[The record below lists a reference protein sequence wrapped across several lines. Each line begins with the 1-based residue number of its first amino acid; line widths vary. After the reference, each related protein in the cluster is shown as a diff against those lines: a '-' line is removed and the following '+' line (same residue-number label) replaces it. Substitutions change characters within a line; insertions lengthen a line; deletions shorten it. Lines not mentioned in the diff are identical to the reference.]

1 MRTSKRRSGFTLI
14 ELLVVIAIIA
24 VLVGLLLPAVQKV
37 REAAARMSC
46 QNNMKQIGLANANY
60 ESTYQKFPPGM
71 NRVSGV
77 GPLALLLPYVEQNN
91 LYTQIPA
98 NLMQIQPASVTVGG
112 DWLNI
117 GGFGP
122 SRNHVKTFEC
132 PSDNPY
138 SVDMVN
144 GGVVSHYGIVQ
155 GGFTI
160 TYYPLGGGNAAFFTA
175 NGIPGAT
182 NYVPCAGTIG
192 LYTPVAGDTSVTHP
206 FYAAHGGVFINEL
219 LTTIGSV
226 TDGMSNTI
234 FYGEYTGKGN
244 STTNGLQGARE
255 FYMAWMGADG
265 FPTYWSMNNGIPVG
279 NTLFAM
285 SSYHTGIV
293 NVAMGDGSV
302 HGIANNTV
310 FVGTQSTSTVQQ
322 DIAGNTDPSWEALQ
336 ALSGKSDG
344 DVRDTSVIG
353 F

>member
-1 MRTSKRRSGFTLI
+1 MSNRRSAFTLI

-60 ESTYQKFPPGM
+60 ESTFQKFPPGM
-71 NRVSGV
+71 NRLSGA
-77 GPLALLLPYVEQNN
+77 GPLALLLPYVEQGNVYN
-91 LYTQIPA
+91 QIPSA
-98 NLMQIQPASVTVGG
+98 LLQIQPATNLGNG
-112 DWLNI
+112 QDWLNN
-117 GGFGP
+117 GAFGI
-122 SRNHVKTFEC
+122 SRTHIKTFEC

-160 TYYPLGGGNAAFFTA
+160 TYYPLGGGNAAFFSA

-192 LYTPVAGDTSVTHP
+192 LFTPVAGDTSLTHP
-206 FYAAHGGVFINEL
+206 YYILHQGVFVNEIVN
-219 LTTIGSV
+219 TVGGV
-226 TDGMSNTI
+226 TDGTSNTI
-234 FYGEYTGKGN
+234 FFGEYTGKGN
-244 STTNGLQGARE
+244 SSTNGLQGARE
-255 FYMAWMGADG
+255 FYCAWMGADG
-265 FPTYWSMNNGIPVG
+265 FPTYWSINNGIPVG

-285 SSYHTGIV
+285 SSYHTGVI

-302 HGIANNTV
+302 HSIANNTV
-310 FVGTQSTSTVQQ
+310 AVGTQANSTAVQ
-322 DIAGNTDPSWEALQ
+322 DITTNTDPSWEALQ
-336 ALSGKSDG
+336 ALAGKADG
-344 DVRDTSVIG
+344 DNVNTSVIG

>member
-1 MRTSKRRSGFTLI
+1 MRTSKGRSGFTLI

-46 QNNMKQIGLANANY
+46 SNNLKQIGLANANY

-71 NRVSGV
+71 NRVSGA
-77 GPLALLLPYVEQNN
+77 GPLALLLPYMEQNN

-98 NLMQIQPASVTVGG
+98 NIMQIQPASVTVGG

-117 GGFGP
+117 GAFGV
-122 SRNHVKTFEC
+122 SRNHVKPFEC

-138 SVDMVN
+138 SVDMSN
-144 GGVVSHYGIVQ
+144 GGVVSHYSVVA

-160 TYYPLGGGNAAFFTA
+160 TYYPLGGGNAAFFSA

-182 NYVPCAGTIG
+182 NYVPVAGTLGHYGPITNTASITQP
-192 LYTPVAGDTSVTHP
+192 Y
-206 FYAAHGGVFINEL
+206 YIAHEGVFVNEVVN
-219 LTTIGSV
+219 TIGAVS
-226 TDGMSNTI
+226 DGMSNTM
-234 FYGEYTGKGN
+234 FFAEYTGKGS

-265 FPTYWSMNNGIPVG
+265 FPTYWSINNGVPVG
-279 NTLFAM
+279 NTLFAL
-285 SSYHTGIV
+285 SSYHTGVI

-302 HGIANNTV
+302 HAIMSGTTPIAV
-310 FVGTQSTSTVQQ
+310 ASDVSQG
-322 DIAGNTDPSWEALQ
+322 TDPSWEALQ
-336 ALSGKSDG
+336 ALTGKADG
-344 DVRDTSVIG
+344 DVVNTSIIG